1 VRWNPVVFDACLL
14 VRVILQEYAPCN
26 NNISRN
32 RWSVISNIWEA
43 EVMLTLLFIVYSGS
57 TLLL

>member
-14 VRVILQEYAPCN
+14 VRVILQEYAPC